1 MSDVQPKTLEEP
13 WDPEA
18 LPIPESEVQDDGEDV
33 DESEDD

>member
-1 MSDVQPKTLEEP
+1 MQPKELEEP

-18 LPIPESEVQDDGEDV
+18 QPIPDSPVQDDGEDV